1 MIFSVHISYFCIFS
15 RKRAD
20 FCFRFFQFLLT
31 FFKARVALFFL
42 EISHHRIDLYLRKYK
57 HKIVVIFIEKVHY
70 HISMLIKLK
79 VQNFAII
86 EDIELD
92 FKSGLTVLTGE
103 TGAGK
108 SLIIDCIGLLLGERA
123 ASEMIRQGEDKAI
136 VSGVFD
142 NDSPMLRG
150 LLEKLNIPFDG
161 LLDIKRTIS
170 NQRNIIKINDETVSL
185 GDLKTI
191 ASLLADIH
199 LQFDSV
205 KLFAPE
211 NYLSMVDG
219 FSERLV
225 NEYLEKYRSSL
236 EQLKKQNSRY
246 NELVKRIEEFNKN
259 QEEYAYAY
267 QEINALQLSEGDE
280 QAIEARISIL
290 SNYDKIYALSMENK
304 ELADGSSLED
314 IYRIKDNIDDLQ
326 KYDAEYQ
333 EISKRLND
341 AYFELEDIYSEIKRK
356 TDNLDY
362 DPAELDSLIEKSHA
376 INTLKKKYNKSF
388 DELIAYANELK
399 ELLKNKEDH
408 QVLLNE
414 EKEKLSKLFDE
425 TYEKAF
431 DVHKVRENIA
441 IKIAKEI
448 EKSLGELGLTC
459 RFDVVIN
466 AKEKGKEVAM
476 DLFNEDGI
484 DTVDFN
490 IETNIGE
497 GMKPLAK
504 VVSGGELSRVMLA
517 IKMLYVKSHKIGTII
532 FDEIDTGISGEIAN
546 KVAKKIKEL
555 SYSHQV
561 ITITH
566 LPQVASLSDHHI
578 RISKNVVGK
587 RTFASAKELTLEE
600 KIYEI
605 ASLISAGKVTDKQLE
620 YAKELVLQDK

>member
-1 MIFSVHISYFCIFS
+1 
-15 RKRAD
+15 
-20 FCFRFFQFLLT
+20 
-31 FFKARVALFFL
+31 
-42 EISHHRIDLYLRKYK
+42 
-57 HKIVVIFIEKVHY
+57 
-70 HISMLIKLK
+70 MLIKLK

-123 ASEMIRQGEDKAI
+123 ASEMIRQGEEKAI
-136 VSGVFD
+136 VSGIFD
-142 NDSPMLRG
+142 NDSPMLRA

-161 LLDIKRTIS
+161 LIDIKRTIS
-170 NQRNIIKINDETVSL
+170 GQRNIVKVNDETISL

-225 NEYLEKYRSSL
+225 SEYLEKYHSSL
-236 EQLKKQNSRY
+236 EQLKKQNNRY

-267 QEINALQLSEGDE
+267 QEINALQLNEGDE
-280 QAIEARISIL
+280 QAIEARIAIL

-326 KYDAEYQ
+326 KYDVEYQ
-333 EISKRLND
+333 EINKRLND
-341 AYFELEDIYSEIKRK
+341 AYYELEDIYSEIKRK
-356 TDNLDY
+356 ADNLDY
-362 DPAELDSLIEKSHA
+362 DPAELDNLIEKSHA
-376 INTLKKKYNKSF
+376 IATLKKKYNKSF
-388 DELIAYANELK
+388 EELIAYAQELK

-414 EKEKLSKLFDE
+414 EKEKLSTLFNE
-425 TYEKAF
+425 TYEKAY

-441 IKIAKEI
+441 IKIAKDI
-448 EKSLGELGLTC
+448 EKSLSELGLTC
-459 RFDVVIN
+459 RFDVIIN
-466 AKEKGKEVAM
+466 AKEKGNDIST

-587 RTFASAKELTLEE
+587 RTYATAKELTLEE

-620 YAKELVLQDK
+620 YARELVLQDK

>member
-1 MIFSVHISYFCIFS
+1 
-15 RKRAD
+15 
-20 FCFRFFQFLLT
+20 
-31 FFKARVALFFL
+31 
-42 EISHHRIDLYLRKYK
+42 
-57 HKIVVIFIEKVHY
+57 
-70 HISMLIKLK
+70 MLIKLK

-123 ASEMIRQGEDKAI
+123 ASEMIRQGEEKAI

-142 NDSPMLRG
+142 NDTPLLRAR
-150 LLEKLNIPFDG
+150 LEKLNVPFDG
-161 LLDIKRTIS
+161 QLDIRRTIS
-170 NQRNIIKINDETVSL
+170 NQRNVIKINDETVSL

-225 NEYLEKYRSSL
+225 GEYLEKYRSSL
-236 EQLKKQNSRY
+236 ELLKKQNNRY
-246 NELVKRIEEFNKN
+246 NELIKRIEEFNKH
-259 QEEYAYAY
+259 QEEYVYAY

-280 QAIEARISIL
+280 QAIEARIAIL

-304 ELADGSSLED
+304 EIADGSSLED
-314 IYRIKDNIDDLQ
+314 IYRVKDNIEVLE

-333 EISKRLND
+333 DINKRLND
-341 AYFELEDIYSEIKRK
+341 AYYELEDIYSEIKRK
-356 TDNLDY
+356 ADHLDY
-362 DPAELDSLIEKSHA
+362 DPAELDNLIEKSHA
-376 INTLKKKYNKSF
+376 INSLKKKYNKSF
-388 DELIAYANELK
+388 DELLAYAEELK

-414 EKEKLSKLFDE
+414 EKEKLTVLYND
-425 TYEKAF
+425 TYEKAL
-431 DVHKVRENIA
+431 DVHKVRDNVA

-448 EKSLGELGLTC
+448 EKSLGELGLSC
-459 RFDVVIN
+459 RFDVKVN
-466 AKEKGKEVAM
+466 AKEKGNDLAM

-532 FDEIDTGISGEIAN
+532 FDEIDTGISGEIAS

-578 RISKNVVGK
+578 RISKNIVGK

-620 YAKELVLQDK
+620 YARELVLQDK

>member
-1 MIFSVHISYFCIFS
+1 MILCICKNFIN
-15 RKRAD
+15 
-20 FCFRFFQFLLT
+20 FMNQFRY
-31 FFKARVALFFL
+31 
-42 EISHHRIDLYLRKYK
+42 D
-57 HKIVVIFIEKVHY
+57 
-70 HISMLIKLK
+70 ISMLIKLK

-92 FKSGLTVLTGE
+92 LKEGLTVLTGE

-108 SLIIDCIGLLLGERA
+108 SLIIDCISLLLGERA
-123 ASEMIRQGEDKAI
+123 ASEMIRQGEEKAI
-136 VSGVFD
+136 VSGIFNND
-142 NDSPMLRG
+142 NPLLRAQ
-150 LLEKLNIPFDG
+150 LEKLNIPFEG

-170 NQRNIIKINDETVSL
+170 NQRNVVKINDVTVSL
-185 GDLKTI
+185 GDLKNI

-225 NEYLEKYRSSL
+225 SEYLEKYRSSL
-236 EQLKKQNSRY
+236 NELRKQNTRY
-246 NELVKRIEEFNKN
+246 NDLVKRIEEFNKN

-267 QEINALQLSEGDE
+267 QEINALQLQEGDE
-280 QAIEARISIL
+280 QAIEARIALL

-314 IYRIKDNIDDLQ
+314 VYRIKGNIEDLQ
-326 KYDAEYQ
+326 NYDIEYQ
-333 EISKRLND
+333 EIIKRLDN
-341 AYFELEDIYSEIKRK
+341 AYYELEDIYSEIKRK
-356 TDNLDY
+356 ADHLDY
-362 DPAELDSLIEKSHA
+362 DPAELDSLIEKSRA
-376 INTLKKKYNKSF
+376 INSLKKKYNKSC
-388 DELIAYANELK
+388 DELITYAEELK

-414 EKEKLSKLFDE
+414 EKEKLVALYDE
-425 TYEKAF
+425 TYQKAL

-441 IKIAKEI
+441 IKIAKDI
-448 EKSLGELGLTC
+448 EKSLGELGLNC
-459 RFDVVIN
+459 RFEVIVS
-466 AKEKGKEVAM
+466 AKEKSKDLAM

-484 DTVDFN
+484 DTVGFN

-517 IKMLYVKSHKIGTII
+517 IKMLYVRTHKIGTII

-578 RISKNVVGK
+578 RISKNIIGK
-587 RTFASAKELTLEE
+587 RTYASAKELTLEE

>member
-1 MIFSVHISYFCIFS
+1 M
-15 RKRAD
+15 
-20 FCFRFFQFLLT
+20 LT
-31 FFKARVALFFL
+31 
-42 EISHHRIDLYLRKYK
+42 
-57 HKIVVIFIEKVHY
+57 
-70 HISMLIKLK
+70 KLK

-92 FKSGLTVLTGE
+92 LKNGLTVLTGE

-108 SLIIDCIGLLLGERA
+108 SLIIDCISLLLGERA
-123 ASEMIRQGEDKAI
+123 ASEMIRQGEEKAT
-136 VSGVFD
+136 VEGVFD
-142 NDSPMLRG
+142 NDSPLLRAA
-150 LLEKLNIPFDG
+150 LEKLNVPFDG
-161 LLDIKRTIS
+161 SLDIKRTIS
-170 NQRNIIKINDETVSL
+170 TQRNVVKINEETVSL
-185 GDLKTI
+185 GDLKAI
-191 ASLLADIH
+191 SSLLADIH

-219 FSERLV
+219 FSERLI

-236 EQLKKQNSRY
+236 SELRKQNNHY
-246 NELVKRIEEFNKN
+246 NELVKRIDEFNKN

-267 QEINALQLSEGDE
+267 QEINALQLNEGDE
-280 QAIEARISIL
+280 QIIEARIALL

-304 ELADGSSLED
+304 EIANGTSLED
-314 IYRIKDNIDDLQ
+314 VYRIKDNIEGLQEYDL
-326 KYDAEYQ
+326 DYQ
-333 EISKRLND
+333 DINKRLND
-341 AYFELEDIYSEIKRK
+341 AYYELEDIFTEIKRK
-356 TDNLDY
+356 ADNLDY

-376 INTLKKKYNKSF
+376 ISTLKKKYGKSF

-414 EKEKLSKLFDE
+414 EKEKLTSLYNE
-425 TYEKAF
+425 TYQKAL
-431 DVHKVRENIA
+431 DVHKIREGIA

-448 EKSLGELGLTC
+448 EKSLGELGLNC
-459 RFDVVIN
+459 SFDVVIT
-466 AKEKGKEVAM
+466 AKEKGDNLAL
-476 DLFNEDGI
+476 DLFNEDGV
-484 DTVDFN
+484 DTVEFN

-532 FDEIDTGISGEIAN
+532 FDEIDTGISGEIAS

-566 LPQVASLSDHHI
+566 LPQVACLSDHHI

-587 RTFASAKELTLEE
+587 RTFANAKELTLEE

-605 ASLISAGKVTDKQLE
+605 ASLISSGKVTDKQLE

>member
-1 MIFSVHISYFCIFS
+1 
-15 RKRAD
+15 
-20 FCFRFFQFLLT
+20 
-31 FFKARVALFFL
+31 
-42 EISHHRIDLYLRKYK
+42 
-57 HKIVVIFIEKVHY
+57 
-70 HISMLIKLK
+70 MLIKLK

-123 ASEMIRQGEDKAI
+123 ASEMIRQGEEKAV

-142 NDSPMLRG
+142 NDSPLLRA

-170 NQRNIIKINDETVSL
+170 GQRNIVKVNDETISL

-236 EQLKKQNSRY
+236 ELLKKQNNRY

-267 QEINALQLSEGDE
+267 QEINALQLNEGDE
-280 QAIEARISIL
+280 QAIEARIAIL

-314 IYRIKDNIDDLQ
+314 IYRIKDNIDDLE
-326 KYDAEYQ
+326 KYDTEYQ
-333 EISKRLND
+333 EINKRLND
-341 AYFELEDIYSEIKRK
+341 AYYELEDIYSEIKRK
-356 TDNLDY
+356 ADNLDY

-376 INTLKKKYNKSF
+376 ITTLKKKYNKSF
-388 DELIAYANELK
+388 DELLAYAQELK

-414 EKEKLSKLFDE
+414 EKEKLLVLFDE

-441 IKIAKEI
+441 IKIAKDI
-448 EKSLGELGLTC
+448 EKSLAELGLTC
-459 RFDVVIN
+459 RFDVAIN
-466 AKEKGKEVAM
+466 AKEKGNDVAM
-476 DLFNEDGI
+476 DLFTEDGI

-578 RISKNVVGK
+578 RISKNVIGK

>member
-1 MIFSVHISYFCIFS
+1 MILCICKNFIN
-15 RKRAD
+15 
-20 FCFRFFQFLLT
+20 FMNQFRY
-31 FFKARVALFFL
+31 
-42 EISHHRIDLYLRKYK
+42 D
-57 HKIVVIFIEKVHY
+57 
-70 HISMLIKLK
+70 ISMLIKLK

-92 FKSGLTVLTGE
+92 LKEGLTVLTGE

-108 SLIIDCIGLLLGERA
+108 SLIIDCISLLLGERA
-123 ASEMIRQGEDKAI
+123 ASEMIRQGEEKAV
-136 VSGVFD
+136 VSGIFNND
-142 NDSPMLRG
+142 NPLLRAQ
-150 LLEKLNIPFDG
+150 LEKLNIPFEG

-170 NQRNIIKINDETVSL
+170 NQRNVVKINDVTVSL
-185 GDLKTI
+185 GDLKNI

-225 NEYLEKYRSSL
+225 SEYLEKYRSSL
-236 EQLKKQNSRY
+236 NELRKQNTRY
-246 NELVKRIEEFNKN
+246 NDLVKRIEEFNKN

-267 QEINALQLSEGDE
+267 QEINALQLQEGDE
-280 QAIEARISIL
+280 QAIDARIALL

-304 ELADGSSLED
+304 ELADGCSLED
-314 IYRIKDNIDDLQ
+314 VYRIKGNIEDLQ
-326 KYDAEYQ
+326 NYDIEYQ
-333 EISKRLND
+333 EIIKRLDN
-341 AYFELEDIYSEIKRK
+341 AYYELEDIYSEIKRK
-356 TDNLDY
+356 ADHLDY
-362 DPAELDSLIEKSHA
+362 DPAELDSLIEKSRA
-376 INTLKKKYNKSF
+376 INSLKKKYNKTC
-388 DELIAYANELK
+388 DELIAYAEELK

-414 EKEKLSKLFDE
+414 EKEKLVTLYDE
-425 TYEKAF
+425 TYQKAL

-448 EKSLGELGLTC
+448 EKSLGELGLNC
-459 RFDVVIN
+459 RFEVIVS
-466 AKEKGKEVAM
+466 AKEKSKDLAM

-517 IKMLYVKSHKIGTII
+517 IKMLYVRTHKIGTII

-578 RISKNVVGK
+578 RISKNIIGK
-587 RTFASAKELTLEE
+587 RTYASAKELTLEE

>member
-1 MIFSVHISYFCIFS
+1 
-15 RKRAD
+15 
-20 FCFRFFQFLLT
+20 
-31 FFKARVALFFL
+31 
-42 EISHHRIDLYLRKYK
+42 
-57 HKIVVIFIEKVHY
+57 
-70 HISMLIKLK
+70 MLIKLK

-123 ASEMIRQGEDKAI
+123 ASEMIRQGEEKAI

-142 NDSPMLRG
+142 NDTPLLRA
-150 LLEKLNIPFDG
+150 LLEKLNVPFDG
-161 LLDIKRTIS
+161 QLDIRRTIS
-170 NQRNIIKINDETVSL
+170 NQRNVIKINDETVSL

-225 NEYLEKYRSSL
+225 GEYLEKYRSSL
-236 EQLKKQNSRY
+236 ELLKKQNNRY
-246 NELVKRIEEFNKN
+246 NELIKRIEEFNKH

-280 QAIEARISIL
+280 QAIEARIAIL

-304 ELADGSSLED
+304 EIADGSSLED
-314 IYRIKDNIDDLQ
+314 IYRVKDNIEVLEN
-326 KYDAEYQ
+326 YDAEYQ
-333 EISKRLND
+333 DINKRLND
-341 AYFELEDIYSEIKRK
+341 AYYELEDIYSEIKRK
-356 TDNLDY
+356 ADHLDY
-362 DPAELDSLIEKSHA
+362 DPAELDNLIEKSHA
-376 INTLKKKYNKSF
+376 INSLQKKYNKSF
-388 DELIAYANELK
+388 DELLTYAEELK

-414 EKEKLSKLFDE
+414 EKEKLTVLYND
-425 TYEKAF
+425 TYEKAL
-431 DVHKVRENIA
+431 DVHKVRDNIA

-448 EKSLGELGLTC
+448 EKSLGELGLSC
-459 RFDVVIN
+459 RFDVKVN
-466 AKEKGKEVAM
+466 AKEKGNDLAM

-532 FDEIDTGISGEIAN
+532 FDEIDTGISGEIAS

-578 RISKNVVGK
+578 RISKNIVGK

-620 YAKELVLQDK
+620 YARELVLQDK

>member
-1 MIFSVHISYFCIFS
+1 
-15 RKRAD
+15 
-20 FCFRFFQFLLT
+20 
-31 FFKARVALFFL
+31 
-42 EISHHRIDLYLRKYK
+42 
-57 HKIVVIFIEKVHY
+57 
-70 HISMLIKLK
+70 MLIKLK

-86 EDIELD
+86 EDVELD

-123 ASEMIRQGEDKAI
+123 ASEMIRQGEEKAI

-142 NDSPMLRG
+142 NDSPLLRAQ
-150 LLEKLNIPFDG
+150 LEKLNIPFDG
-161 LLDIKRTIS
+161 RLDIKRTITG
-170 NQRNIIKINDETVSL
+170 QRNIVKVNDESISL

-191 ASLLADIH
+191 TSLLADIH

-225 NEYLEKYRSSL
+225 NEYLDKYHASL
-236 EQLKKQNSRY
+236 GLLKKQNDRY

-267 QEINALQLSEGDE
+267 QEINALQLNEGDE
-280 QAIEARISIL
+280 QAIEARIAIL

-304 ELADGSSLED
+304 QLADGSSLED
-314 IYRIKDNIDDLQ
+314 IYSIKDNIDDLQ
-326 KYDAEYQ
+326 KYDTEY
-333 EISKRLND
+333 EDINKRLNE
-341 AYFELEDIYSEIKRK
+341 AYYELEDIYSEIKRK
-356 TDNLDY
+356 ADNLDY

-376 INTLKKKYNKSF
+376 IASLKKKYKKSF

-414 EKEKLSKLFDE
+414 EKEKLLVLFNE

-431 DVHKVRENIA
+431 DVHKIRENIA

-448 EKSLGELGLTC
+448 EKSLDELGLSC
-459 RFDVVIN
+459 RFEVVVN
-466 AKEKGKEVAM
+466 AKEKGKDIAV
-476 DLFNEDGI
+476 DLFNDDGI

-620 YAKELVLQDK
+620 YARELVLQEK

>member
-1 MIFSVHISYFCIFS
+1 
-15 RKRAD
+15 
-20 FCFRFFQFLLT
+20 
-31 FFKARVALFFL
+31 
-42 EISHHRIDLYLRKYK
+42 
-57 HKIVVIFIEKVHY
+57 
-70 HISMLIKLK
+70 MLIKLK

-86 EDIELD
+86 EDVELD

-123 ASEMIRQGEDKAI
+123 ASEMIRQGEEKAI

-142 NDSPMLRG
+142 NDSPLLRAQ
-150 LLEKLNIPFDG
+150 LEKLNIPFDG
-161 LLDIKRTIS
+161 QLDIKRTITG
-170 NQRNIIKINDETVSL
+170 QRNIVKVNDESISL

-211 NYLSMVDG
+211 NYVSMVDG

-225 NEYLEKYRSSL
+225 NEYLDKYHASL
-236 EQLKKQNSRY
+236 ELLKKQNDRY

-267 QEINALQLSEGDE
+267 QEINALQLNEGDE
-280 QAIEARISIL
+280 QAIEARIAIL

-304 ELADGSSLED
+304 QLADGSSLED
-314 IYRIKDNIDDLQ
+314 IYSIKDNIDDLQ
-326 KYDAEYQ
+326 KYDTEY
-333 EISKRLND
+333 EDINKRLNE
-341 AYFELEDIYSEIKRK
+341 AYYELEDIYSEIKRK
-356 TDNLDY
+356 ADNLDY

-376 INTLKKKYNKSF
+376 IASLKKKYKKSF

-414 EKEKLSKLFDE
+414 EKEKLLVLFNE

-431 DVHKVRENIA
+431 DVHKIRENIA

-448 EKSLGELGLTC
+448 EKSLDELGLSC
-459 RFDVVIN
+459 RFEVVVN
-466 AKEKGKEVAM
+466 AKEKGKDVAV
-476 DLFNEDGI
+476 DLFNDDGI
-484 DTVDFN
+484 DAVDFN

-620 YAKELVLQDK
+620 YARELVLQEK